1 MLLEWLAEQDAEFQV
16 QRIGMCIV
24 ETKDGRKYEQ
34 LNFESAV
41 LASRTRFAGQTCKI
55 YNEDEGVDIPVRSC
69 DKENRL

>member
-1 MLLEWLAEQDAEFQV
+1 MWILE
-16 QRIGMCIV
+16 
-24 ETKDGRKYEQ
+24 TTDGRKYEQ

-55 YNEDEGVDIPVRSC
+55 YNEDEGVDIPVHSC